1 LPIFLETT
9 VSKNHEKKKRRTLT
23 GRRAWLAMGTIAAYA
38 ATGSTKAT
46 LLVAQTDK
54 GPRNGQAQLP
64 VRRFDIPAGPLDV
77 TLAEFAKLCGVT
89 VKYSVPEETI
99 PGFKSAGVSG
109 LYSQEQALRQ
119 ILTGTGLSFN
129 YSGQDE
135 ILIGVRS
142 AESVEVKSGVPD
154 SIALAKFPAPLLD
167 TPQSITAIPRQ
178 VLDQQGAITLRDA
191 LRNAPGISLA
201 AGEGGSQGD
210 NLTIRGFTARNDI
223 FLDGMRDFG
232 SYYRDPFNY
241 EQVDVLEGPAGVDFG
256 RGSTGG
262 VVNQESKVPLS
273 TPYVSVDGNLGTD
286 FTRRFAA
293 DVNEPLP
300 QLGNGTGFRLN
311 VVGSAA
317 NVAQRDVTVNRHY
330 GVAPTITF
338 GMQSPNR
345 LTASYFHLGEDDIP
359 DYGIPWY
366 FNKPTQVA
374 RHNYYGFSDLNYLRA
389 DVNIGTVKAE
399 HDLGTHGILRNVTR
413 YANYVRGARITEPQL
428 NTVSSGSITPQTPLD
443 QVLVNRNQIATDST
457 ETFMWDQADASLTG
471 QIFGMR
477 HTGVVGVEGG
487 RETSSPVRPT
497 FYAPQI
503 VNGKVASI
511 NTVPATSLLD
521 PNEGQPFS
529 GTPLPSSN
537 VHASALSVGVYL
549 LDDILINLKW
559 ELTGGIRWDRF
570 DTSYNAVNWTYPAP
584 GQTVVTPSQFQRV
597 DEKPTW
603 RGALVYKPKANG
615 SVYFAYGTSFNP
627 SAETLALSQGTANL
641 PPEENQTYETGS
653 KWDLRGGR
661 LTMRG
666 AFFRT
671 DKENAR
677 ETSPTNSALVVL
689 SGNQGVTGAEF
700 AMQGHITDRWE
711 LLSSYTFMHS
721 EVVKSQFYPASVGS
735 ELPNVPENLFNIWT
749 EYHLPR
755 GWEVGGGGNFVDS
768 RTASS
773 TVPNDPTTGLPKEA
787 PSYWVANA
795 MAKYEISDRLS
806 AQVNIFN
813 LLDRNYIDQIHP
825 GHLVPGA
832 GTSALFG
839 LKYTFR

>member
-1 LPIFLETT
+1 
-9 VSKNHEKKKRRTLT
+9 
-23 GRRAWLAMGTIAAYA
+23 M
-38 ATGSTKAT
+38 
-46 LLVAQTDK
+46 
-54 GPRNGQAQLP
+54 
-64 VRRFDIPAGPLDV
+64 
-77 TLAEFAKLCGVT
+77 
-89 VKYSVPEETI
+89 
-99 PGFKSAGVSG
+99 
-109 LYSQEQALRQ
+109 
-119 ILTGTGLSFN
+119 
-129 YSGQDE
+129 
-135 ILIGVRS
+135 
-142 AESVEVKSGVPD
+142 
-154 SIALAKFPAPLLD
+154 
-167 TPQSITAIPRQ
+167 
-178 VLDQQGAITLRDA
+178 
-191 LRNAPGISLA
+191 
-201 AGEGGSQGD
+201 
-210 NLTIRGFTARNDI
+210 
-223 FLDGMRDFG
+223 
-232 SYYRDPFNY
+232 
-241 EQVDVLEGPAGVDFG
+241 
-256 RGSTGG
+256 
-262 VVNQESKVPLS
+262 
-273 TPYVSVDGNLGTD
+273 
-286 FTRRFAA
+286 
-293 DVNEPLP
+293 
-300 QLGNGTGFRLN
+300 
-311 VVGSAA
+311 
-317 NVAQRDVTVNRHY
+317 
-330 GVAPTITF
+330 
-338 GMQSPNR
+338 
-345 LTASYFHLGEDDIP
+345 
-359 DYGIPWY
+359 
-366 FNKPTQVA
+366 
-374 RHNYYGFSDLNYLRA
+374 
-389 DVNIGTVKAE
+389 
-399 HDLGTHGILRNVTR
+399 
-413 YANYVRGARITEPQL
+413 
-428 NTVSSGSITPQTPLD
+428 
-443 QVLVNRNQIATDST
+443 
-457 ETFMWDQADASLTG
+457 
-471 QIFGMR
+471 
-477 HTGVVGVEGG
+477 HT
-487 RETSSPVRPT
+487 
-497 FYAPQI
+497 
-503 VNGKVASI
+503 
-511 NTVPATSLLD
+511 
-521 PNEGQPFS
+521 
-529 GTPLPSSN
+529 
-537 VHASALSVGVYL
+537 SALSVGVYL
-549 LDDILINLKW
+549 LDDIQLSTKW

-584 GQTVVTPSQFQRV
+584 GQTVVTPSQFERV

-689 SGNQGVTGAEF
+689 SGNQRVTGAEF

-735 ELPNVPENLFNIWT
+735 ELANVPENLFNIWT

>member
-1 LPIFLETT
+1 M
-9 VSKNHEKKKRRTLT
+9 SKNHEMKRRRTLK

-38 ATGSTKAT
+38 AAASTKAT

-54 GPRNGQAQLP
+54 GQQNIKAQLP
-64 VRRFDIPAGPLDV
+64 VRRFDIPEGPLDV
-77 TLAEFAKLCGVT
+77 ALEQFAKLCNVKVNYT
-89 VKYSVPEETI
+89 VPVETI
-99 PGFKSAGVSG
+99 PGFRSPGVAG
-109 LYSQEQALRQ
+109 LYSQEQALKQ
-119 ILTGTGLSFN
+119 ILAGTGLSFTFT
-129 YSGQDE
+129 GQDQ
-135 ILIGVRS
+135 ISIGIKNG
-142 AESVEVKSGVPD
+142 ESVEVTSAVPD
-154 SIALAKFPAPLLD
+154 SIALSKFPAPLLD
-167 TPQSITAIPRQ
+167 TPQSITAIPKA
-178 VLDQQGAITLRDA
+178 VLDDEGATTLRDA

-232 SYYRDPFNY
+232 SYYRDPFDY

-262 VVNQESKVPLS
+262 VVNQESKAPLS
-273 TPYVSVDGNLGTD
+273 TPYISVDGNLGTD

-300 QLGNGTGFRLN
+300 RLGSGTAFRLN

-330 GVAPTITF
+330 GIAPSIAF
-338 GMQSPNR
+338 GLQSPNR
-345 LTASYFHLGEDDIP
+345 ITASYFHFTEDDIP

-366 FNKPTQVA
+366 FNKPAPVA

-389 DVNIGTVKAE
+389 DVDIGTLKGE
-399 HDLGTHGILRNVTR
+399 HDLGTHGILRNVAR
-413 YANYVRGARITEPQL
+413 YANYVRSARITEPQV
-428 NTVSSGSITPQTPLD
+428 NTATSGSITPQTPLD
-443 QVLVNRNQIATDST
+443 QVQVNRNQIATDSL
-457 ETFMWDQADASLTG
+457 ESFLWDQADASLSG
-471 QIFGMR
+471 KAFGVR
-477 HTGVVGVEGG
+477 HTAVIGVEGG

-497 FYAPQI
+497 FYQTEL
-503 VNGKVASI
+503 VNGKPASI
-511 NTVPATSLLD
+511 NTVPTTSLLD
-521 PNEGQPFS
+521 PNESQPFT

-537 VHASALSVGVYL
+537 VHTSALSVGVYL
-549 LDDILINLKW
+549 LDDIQLSQKW
-559 ELTGGIRWDRF
+559 EITGGIRWDRF
-570 DTSYNAVNWTYPAP
+570 DATYNAANWSYPAP
-584 GQTVVTPSQFQRV
+584 GQSVIATSRFERV

-603 RGALVYKPKANG
+603 RAALLYKPRPNG
-615 SVYFAYGTSFNP
+615 SVNFDYGTSFNP
-627 SAETLALSQGTANL
+627 SAESLALSQGTANL
-641 PPEENQTYETGS
+641 PPEENQTFEVGS
-653 KWDLRGGR
+653 KWDLNGGK
-661 LTMRG
+661 LSMRG
-666 AFFRT
+666 DLFRT

-677 ETSPTNSALVVL
+677 EASPTNSALYVL
-689 SGNQGVTGAEF
+689 AGNQRVDGAEF
-700 AMQGHITDRWE
+700 EIQGHLTDRWE
-711 LLSSYTFMHS
+711 VLSSYTFMHS
-721 EVVKSQFYPASVGS
+721 EVVKSEFYPASVGS
-735 ELPNVPENLFNIWT
+735 QLANVPDNLFNLWT

-773 TVPNDPTTGLPKEA
+773 TVPNDPTTGLPKAA

-795 MAKYEISDRLS
+795 MAKYQISDRLS
-806 AQVNIFN
+806 AQVNVFN

-832 GTSALFG
+832 GTSAIFG